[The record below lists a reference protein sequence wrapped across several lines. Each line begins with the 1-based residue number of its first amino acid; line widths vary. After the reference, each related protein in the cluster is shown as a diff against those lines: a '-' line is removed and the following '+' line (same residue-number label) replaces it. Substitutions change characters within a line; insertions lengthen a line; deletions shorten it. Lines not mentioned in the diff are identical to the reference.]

1 MSTRGYLPLKIPLM
15 GDNASAGGAVADE
28 ALPCYSYDA
37 ICIPHLIYILGFS
50 LSLFD
55 RNDDDKGIP
64 RGSGGSGLHSSHT
77 RYVLFLWIDTR
88 GKGKGLMYLY
98 LNSKM
103 CYICNEWEG
112 IIP

>member
-1 MSTRGYLPLKIPLM
+1 MHPRVAQSLM
-15 GDNASAGGAVADE
+15 RHYHVTPTMPSAF
-28 ALPCYSYDA
+28 PIS
-37 ICIPHLIYILGFS
+37 IYILGFS